1 MTVPRRQAALLA
13 GGLVVV
19 ITAGLAAADVS
30 PSTPWRHLYLLP
42 VVLTGLRFGVAGGLV
57 AAGGAVLAF
66 GPFVLREIEGH
77 GPTRAAAEGVVTLAV
92 LALSGALVGS
102 LATRARR
109 QRERYETLRAVQRVL
124 AEPAPLG
131 RTAARLAAV
140 LARRLGVDAAGL
152 VLDEGRIVAG
162 ADVLD
167 PRSLAARVLARR
179 EPVFVTDTGTDVRPR
194 RVVVVPL
201 TSAGQTVGA
210 LAVERLGDVSREERD
225 ALVGVGAAVGLALDN
240 ARLAARQRR
249 FAEDLEHK
257 VGEATARLAEMDR
270 LKSGFVALA
279 SHELRTPLT
288 ALQGFSEL
296 LATRPFAPSEVRR
309 LAEIMRGE
317 IERLGRIV
325 SDFLDLARLERG
337 LAPALRRAVL
347 DPGPLIAAAVEL
359 FRRTRT
365 THRLELHVEGA
376 LPRVDADADAL
387 DRVLKNL
394 IGNALKYSPPGSCV
408 RVRARATDGVIAVD
422 VEDEGPG
429 IPAEERARVFEPYY
443 RVRETAAL
451 GPGTGLGLSVV
462 RSLVEAH
469 GGTVRA
475 DAAPGAGTR
484 MTVILPALP

>member
-1 MTVPRRQAALLA
+1 M
-13 GGLVVV
+13 
-19 ITAGLAAADVS
+19 
-30 PSTPWRHLYLLP
+30 
-42 VVLTGLRFGVAGGLV
+42 
-57 AAGGAVLAF
+57 
-66 GPFVLREIEGH
+66 
-77 GPTRAAAEGVVTLAV
+77 
-92 LALSGALVGS
+92 
-102 LATRARR
+102 
-109 QRERYETLRAVQRVL
+109 
-124 AEPAPLG
+124 
-131 RTAARLAAV
+131 
-140 LARRLGVDAAGL
+140 
-152 VLDEGRIVAG
+152 
-162 ADVLD
+162 
-167 PRSLAARVLARR
+167 
-179 EPVFVTDTGTDVRPR
+179 
-194 RVVVVPL
+194 
-201 TSAGQTVGA
+201 
-210 LAVERLGDVSREERD
+210 
-225 ALVGVGAAVGLALDN
+225 GLALDN

-249 FAEDLEHK
+249 FAEELEHK
-257 VGEATARLAEMDR
+257 VGAATARLAEMDR

-309 LAEIMRGE
+309 FAEIMRGE

-337 LAPALRRAVL
+337 LAPAIRRAIL
-347 DPGPLIAAAVEL
+347 DPAPLITGAVEL

-376 LPRVDADADAL
+376 LPHVDADADAL

-408 RVRARATDGVIAVD
+408 RVRARAVDGVIAVD
-422 VEDEGPG
+422 VDDEGPG

-475 DAAPGAGTR
+475 DAAPGVGTR

>member
-1 MTVPRRQAALLA
+1 VSAARVRRALLPA
-13 GGLVVV
+13 GILIGV
-19 ITAGLAAADVS
+19 TAALAAADVA
-30 PSTPWRHLYLLP
+30 PATPWRHLYLVP
-42 VVLTGLRFGVAGGLV
+42 VVLAGLRFGVAGGLV
-57 AAGGAVLAF
+57 AALGAVLAF

-77 GPTRAAAEGVVTLAV
+77 GPTRAAAEGIVTLLV
-92 LALSGALVGS
+92 LAVSGAAVGS
-102 LATRARR
+102 LAARAQR
-109 QRERYETLRAVQRVL
+109 QRERYDTLRAVQRTL
-124 AEPAPLG
+124 ADLAPLD

-140 LARRLGVDAAGL
+140 LTQRLRVDVVGL
-152 VLDEGRIVAG
+152 VLDDGRVVTAG
-162 ADVLD
+162 RVD
-167 PRSLAARVLARR
+167 PRSVAAYVLAHR
-179 EPVFVTDTGTDVRPR
+179 EPVFVVDAGTESRAR

-201 TSAGQTVGA
+201 TSADESVGV
-210 LAVERLGDVSREERD
+210 LAVERLGDFSREERD
-225 ALVGVGAAVGLALDN
+225 ALVGFGAALGLALDN

-249 FAEDLEHK
+249 FAEELEQK

-296 LATRPFAPSEVRR
+296 LATRPFAPAEVRR

-337 LAPALRRAVL
+337 LAPSIRRAVL
-347 DPGPLIAAAVEL
+347 DPAPLIAAAVDL

-365 THRLELHVEGA
+365 THRLELHVDAA
-376 LPRVDADADAL
+376 LPNVDADADAL

-408 RVRARATDGVIAVD
+408 RVRARAVDGVVAVD

-429 IPAEERARVFEPYY
+429 IPPEERARVFEPYY
-443 RVRETAAL
+443 RMRDTAAL

-462 RSLVEAH
+462 KSLVEAH
-469 GGTVRA
+469 GGTVHA
-475 DAAPGAGTR
+475 DAAPGTGTR
-484 MTVILPALP
+484 MTVMLPALP

>member
-1 MTVPRRQAALLA
+1 
-13 GGLVVV
+13 
-19 ITAGLAAADVS
+19 
-30 PSTPWRHLYLLP
+30 
-42 VVLTGLRFGVAGGLV
+42 
-57 AAGGAVLAF
+57 
-66 GPFVLREIEGH
+66 
-77 GPTRAAAEGVVTLAV
+77 
-92 LALSGALVGS
+92 
-102 LATRARR
+102 
-109 QRERYETLRAVQRVL
+109 
-124 AEPAPLG
+124 
-131 RTAARLAAV
+131 
-140 LARRLGVDAAGL
+140 
-152 VLDEGRIVAG
+152 
-162 ADVLD
+162 
-167 PRSLAARVLARR
+167 
-179 EPVFVTDTGTDVRPR
+179 
-194 RVVVVPL
+194 
-201 TSAGQTVGA
+201 
-210 LAVERLGDVSREERD
+210 
-225 ALVGVGAAVGLALDN
+225 
-240 ARLAARQRR
+240 
-249 FAEDLEHK
+249 
-257 VGEATARLAEMDR
+257 
-270 LKSGFVALA
+270 
-279 SHELRTPLT
+279 LT

-337 LAPALRRAVL
+337 LAPAIRRAIL
-347 DPGPLIAAAVEL
+347 DPAPLITGAVEL

-422 VEDEGPG
+422 VDDEGPG

-475 DAAPGAGTR
+475 DAAPGVGTR